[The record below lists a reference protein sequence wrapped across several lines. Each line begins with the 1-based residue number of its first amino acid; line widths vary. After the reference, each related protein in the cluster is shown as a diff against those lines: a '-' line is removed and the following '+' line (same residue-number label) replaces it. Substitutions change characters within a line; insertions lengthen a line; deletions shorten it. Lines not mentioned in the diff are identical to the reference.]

1 MNRSATHASTQEM
14 QKLAIKTVKVI
25 NEGYCDITEI
35 KTVGEF
41 MEGYFNKITKPVGSN
56 KHLLESHIVRVSS
69 INSKK

>member
-1 MNRSATHASTQEM
+1 
-14 QKLAIKTVKVI
+14 
-25 NEGYCDITEI
+25 
-35 KTVGEF
+35 